1 MSDDDLERSIASPDI
16 VKPFASARA
25 VTTERRFR
33 KKFGFV
39 PQEGR
44 SERHLSRLRSYLHGG
59 CGAPILPRSRPYL
72 MCGRI
77 AVNLL
82 ENSYFP

>member
-44 SERHLSRLRSYLHGG
+44 SERHLSRLRSYLSNGVQKG
-59 CGAPILPRSRPYL
+59 PPIGVEEGPPFQ
-72 MCGRI
+72 I
-77 AVNLL
+77 I
-82 ENSYFP
+82 